1 MKAYLI
7 AIFLAVLTCVLPG
20 GCGTKGGSKDSAAKI
35 PWSRV
40 KQMEVTTDIEGKQQP
55 AAGIEGTVAPGASQ
69 SQVILVWGLPE
80 YILDSPAD
88 PEHKIWQY
96 PHAVVVFQGTKVQ
109 QVLAR

>member
-1 MKAYLI
+1 MKAHLI
-7 AIFLAVLTCVLPG
+7 TLVLAGFACLLQTGCAIEAN
-20 GCGTKGGSKDSAAKI
+20 SKSSEAKI

-40 KQMEVTTDIEGKQQP
+40 TQVETTADTQGTQSQT
-55 AAGIEGTVAPGASQ
+55 GIGHGPISPGASQ
-69 SQVILVWGLPE
+69 SHVILAWGMPP

-88 PEHKIWQY
+88 NEREVWQY